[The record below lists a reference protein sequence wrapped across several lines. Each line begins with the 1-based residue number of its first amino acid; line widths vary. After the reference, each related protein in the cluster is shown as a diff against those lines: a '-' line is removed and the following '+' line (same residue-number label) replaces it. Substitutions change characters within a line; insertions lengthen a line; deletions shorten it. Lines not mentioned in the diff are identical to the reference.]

1 MLLRVLGVQCYLGGL
16 IVLLSM
22 KILAIAGSLRAGSSN
37 VAFIQAISNL
47 APAYVE
53 MDIYEE
59 LGSLPLFS
67 PDIDT
72 SPPPLQVTR
81 LRSLIEAADAV
92 IICTPEYAYGMPGAL
107 KNALDWLVS
116 SAQLYKKPTAAL
128 STSPSERGG
137 DRALVWLRQTLNAL
151 DANVSKSNSF
161 SVPYIRAAL
170 KKEGIQDAL
179 LIKQIEDLFTEL
191 SSSLTKSSVV

>member
-1 MLLRVLGVQCYLGGL
+1 MQCYLSGL
-16 IVLLSM
+16 PVFLSM
-22 KILAIAGSLRAGSSN
+22 KIIAIAGSLRTGSSN
-37 VAFIQAISNL
+37 VAFIRAIANL
-47 APAYVE
+47 APAQIE

-72 SPPPLQVTR
+72 STPPEQVAR
-81 LRSLIEAADAV
+81 LRSLIEVADAV

-116 SAQLYKKPTAAL
+116 SAQLYRKPTAAL

-137 DRALVWLRQTLNAL
+137 DRALAWLQQTLNAL
-151 DANVSKSNSF
+151 DADISKSASF
-161 SVPYIRAAL
+161 PVPYIKAVL
-170 KKEGIQDAL
+170 KKEGFHDTVIS
-179 LIKQIEDLFTEL
+179 KQIGDMFAEL
-191 SSSLTKSSVV
+191 SSSITKNRQS

>member
-1 MLLRVLGVQCYLGGL
+1 MLSGWS

-22 KILAIAGSLRAGSSN
+22 KILAITGSLRTGSSN
-37 VAFIQAISNL
+37 VAFVQAISNL
-47 APAYVE
+47 APAHVE
-53 MDIYEE
+53 MGIYEE

-72 SPPPLQVTR
+72 STPPVQVAR
-81 LRSLIEAADAV
+81 LRSFIEAADAV

-137 DRALVWLRQTLNAL
+137 DRALVGLRQTLNAL
-151 DANVSKSNSF
+151 DADVSKSNSF

-170 KKEGIQDAL
+170 EKEGIQDAL
-179 LIKQIEDLFTEL
+179 LIRQIEDMFTEL